1 MGNNIYLTGFSA
13 TGKTTVGSILANLL
27 EIRMVDVDSMIEERE
42 GKTVPDLFSTQ
53 GEDYFREVETLCMND
68 VSKFDNVVVS
78 TGGGVPANN
87 KNRVIMKSSGLIVWL
102 KASAKTIHNR
112 LVDAVGEEE
121 IREGRPVL
129 SSEDP
134 FSRISGLLK
143 DREQYYSQAD
153 VHVNTE
159 NRTPEFVALEIIRRI

>member
-27 EIRMVDVDSMIEERE
+27 EIRIVDVDSMIEERE

-53 GEDYFREVETLCMND
+53 GEDYFREVETMCMND
-68 VSKFDNVVVS
+68 VSKLDRVVVS
-78 TGGGVPANN
+78 TGGGVPASN
-87 KNRVIMKSSGLIVWL
+87 KNRVIMKSSGLIIWL
-102 KASAKTIHNR
+102 KASAKTIHDR
-112 LVDAVGEEE
+112 LIDAVGEEE
-121 IREGRPVL
+121 IKKGRPVL

-134 FSRISGLLK
+134 FSRISELLE
-143 DREQYYSQAD
+143 DRGQYYSQAD

>member
-53 GEDYFREVETLCMND
+53 GEDYFREVESLCMND
-68 VSKFDNVVVS
+68 VSKLDNVVVS

-112 LVDAVGEEE
+112 LVDAVGAEE